1 MKDKFQELIELIE
14 RSLEKDPWLKERN
27 LEKHKKELL
36 SEAKEVVMAIDKK
49 DYTNLKEE
57 LGDLLYDVLVA
68 SFIAQRDGFFKKE
81 EILQEIIDK
90 VKRRKPFLFW
100 NKRVSKEE
108 ALRIW
113 FEKKKQEKEELEKF
127 KNKR

>member
-14 RSLEKDPWLKERN
+14 KSLEKDPWLKERN
-27 LEKHKKELL
+27 LEEHKKELL

-57 LGDLLYDVLVA
+57 LGDLLYDVLIA

-90 VKRRKPFLFW
+90 IKRRKPFLFW
-100 NKRVSKEE
+100 NKQISKEE

-113 FEKKKQEKEELEKF
+113 FKRKKQEKEELEKF

>member
-14 RSLEKDPWLKERN
+14 KSLEKDLWFKERN
-27 LEKHKKELL
+27 LEEHKKELL

-57 LGDLLYDVLVA
+57 LGDLLYDVLIA

-81 EILQEIIDK
+81 EI
-90 VKRRKPFLFW
+90 
-100 NKRVSKEE
+100 
-108 ALRIW
+108 
-113 FEKKKQEKEELEKF
+113 
-127 KNKR
+127 